1 MPSSSGSPWP
11 SRIGEMLQRRLDPLG
26 DEMEDGST
34 FHLERRARMVGRTKT
49 GTWYGKLFMT

>member
-1 MPSSSGSPWP
+1 
-11 SRIGEMLQRRLDPLG
+11 MLQGRLDPLG